1 MNHSFSEPQ
10 PYEPHPLQP
19 VKSTEPSQNKQIS
32 ADYYLKL
39 GNRHYNNYLTRSL
52 KRDLDLAIDHYRQ
65 ALEMNPSLAEA
76 YVKLAS
82 AMWDKGAIPLE
93 AAIDYCENALRLNA
107 ACHEAHLFLGYF
119 LRKAGR
125 LEEAMAQFRRCIE
138 VAGGKTPPAKAKM
151 ALGQVKIQQA
161 SLAFELSALDR
172 IARTADGI
180 RDFVA
185 GCLLLPG
192 DRNAFQV
199 IKGALFADFSI
210 FTLLGIGR
218 ACKTVGLGSLSIK
231 LYEWATV
238 KMPQEPIFFHLLGD
252 IHAERSCV
260 DAAIYYYNRT
270 QELEP
275 DNVTVHKK
283 LGKAYS
289 QCNDS
294 ANAARSL
301 EKVVEAEAEDF
312 DTLYMLAQ
320 IYSERHEYM
329 RSLYYF
335 KELVKLAPD
344 NPYIHS
350 NMAYVLFKLEDYD
363 GAVQEYQA
371 AVNFGEDPVWT
382 ATVAQTLGTI
392 YYQIKQDH
400 DAAVGMFQ
408 MAYQLDSDNLDCLT
422 MLGDIYTEQG
432 NFEAAINAY
441 RHIISCEPDNA
452 DCYNYLGYLLWQ
464 LDKND
469 EALTAYEHAIR
480 LSPDN
485 PIAYNNMGVIYL
497 DEKCMPLRALEMFS
511 KAYEL
516 KADYTLACFNVG
528 RTYEA
533 MGRIADAAKV
543 YTEALALNGENSEL
557 SSDEI
562 LDRLDRLFSA

>member
-10 PYEPHPLQP
+10 PFEPHPLQP
-19 VKSTEPSQNKQIS
+19 ARHAEPSQNKQIS

-65 ALEMNPSLAEA
+65 ALEMNPNLAEA
-76 YVKLAS
+76 YVKMAS
-82 AMWDKGAIPLE
+82 ALWDKGGIPLE
-93 AAIDYCENALRLNA
+93 TAIDYCQKALSLNEA
-107 ACHEAHLFLGYF
+107 SSEAHLFLGYF
-119 LRKAGR
+119 LRKAGK
-125 LEEAMAQFRRCIE
+125 LEEAMDEFTRAIRT
-138 VAGGKTPPAKAKM
+138 AGKTAPAKAKM
-151 ALGQVKIQQA
+151 ALGRVKIQKA
-161 SLAFELSALDR
+161 SLGFELPVLDR
-172 IARTADGI
+172 LALTADGI
-180 RDFVA
+180 REFAA
-185 GCLLLPG
+185 GCLMLPG

-199 IKGALFADFSI
+199 LKGALLADASI
-210 FTLLGIGR
+210 FALLGLGR
-218 ACKTVGLGSLSIK
+218 TCKTVGLRGLTVK

-238 KMPQEPIFFHLLGD
+238 RMPNEPIFFHLLGD
-252 IHAERSCV
+252 LYSEKKKV

-275 DNVTVHKK
+275 DNIAVHKK

-301 EKVVEAEAEDF
+301 EKVVEAEAHDF
-312 DTLYMLAQ
+312 DTMYMLAQ
-320 IYSERHEYM
+320 IYTERHEYI

-335 KELVKLAPD
+335 KELVLLAPE

-350 NMAYVLFKLEDYD
+350 NMAYILFKLEDYD
-363 GAVQEYQA
+363 GAIQEYQA
-371 AVNFGEDPVWT
+371 AVNFGEDPIWT

-400 DAAVGMFQ
+400 DAAVAMFQ
-408 MAYQLDSDNLDCLT
+408 LAFELDDTNLDCLT

-432 NFEAAINAY
+432 NYEAAINAY
-441 RHIISCEPDNA
+441 RHIISHEPDNA

-469 EALTAYEHAIR
+469 EAILAYEKAIR
-480 LSPDN
+480 LNPDN
-485 PIAYNNMGVIYL
+485 PIAYNNMGVIFL
-497 DEKCMPLRALEMFS
+497 DEKCLPLKALEMFS
-511 KAYEL
+511 RAYAL
-516 KADYTLACFNVG
+516 KGDYTLACFNVG

-533 MGRIADAAKV
+533 MGRIAEAAKT
-543 YTEALALNGENSEL
+543 YTEALNLNAENTEL
-557 SSDEI
+557 GDEEI
-562 LDRLDRLFSA
+562 LERLERLFET